1 MRPPPRWR
9 LLRRCRRT
17 GHSFWTRPSQGH
29 SVHVGQEVVVHYRWH
44 ALYGRQLR
52 RQRCE
57 RRAGG
62 DVVHVEVAPG
72 VVTVVA
78 AWMLDAIACANMEI
92 GAPRVAVPALADL
105 HRLLATLGFR
115 TDLQGDSTV
124 ALGSSDEIN
133 TAESAAIT
141 AADDDVTGRQEP
153 MGDDDGRARGRGQRA
168 RQAFAGGGRHIGRGE
183 PR

>member
-1 MRPPPRWR
+1 MPSGPEPSR
-9 LLRRCRRT
+9 
-17 GHSFWTRPSQGH
+17 GHSARI
-29 SVHVGQEVVVHYRWH
+29 GQEVVVHYRWH

-52 RQRCE
+52 RHRGE

-62 DVVHVEVAPG
+62 DVVHLEVAPG

-78 AWMLDAIACANMEI
+78 AWMLDAVACADMEI

-115 TDLQGDSTV
+115 TDFQGDSTV
-124 ALGSSDEIN
+124 ALESSDEIN
-133 TAESAAIT
+133 TAESAVAI
-141 AADDDVTGRQEP
+141 AADDNAAGRQEP
-153 MGDDDGRARGRGQRA
+153 MGDDDGRARGSGRRAGQA
-168 RQAFAGGGRHIGRGE
+168 AAGGGRHIGRGE